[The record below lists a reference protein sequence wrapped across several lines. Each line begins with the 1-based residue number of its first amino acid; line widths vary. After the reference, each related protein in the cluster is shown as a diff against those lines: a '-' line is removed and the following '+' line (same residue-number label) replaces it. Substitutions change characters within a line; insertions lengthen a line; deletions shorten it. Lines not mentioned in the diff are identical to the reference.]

1 MELKADLWFPSIV
14 FAGVN
19 EDVNREF
26 IKIQTAQFRN
36 AGTPQENTDFEWRS
50 DKLSD
55 WTKLDLEPKLMW
67 TSVQAELDKAV
78 EYACKTLGLPTLE
91 FQHLWINVNGEGVGH
106 SLHNHPGS
114 LISGMYYVDVP
125 EEDMGDVQ
133 FIRNDEAKYFLP
145 EANLEKFNNITTLL
159 ATYKPITG
167 LMLLFPSWINHTTTS
182 NKSKKQRISISF
194 KYGVGR

>member
-55 WTKLDLEPKLMW
+55 WTF
-67 TSVQAELDKAV
+67 
-78 EYACKTLGLPTLE
+78 TL
-91 FQHLWINVNGEGVGH
+91 V
-106 SLHNHPGS
+106 
-114 LISGMYYVDVP
+114 
-125 EEDMGDVQ
+125 
-133 FIRNDEAKYFLP
+133 
-145 EANLEKFNNITTLL
+145 EKFDQ
-159 ATYKPITG
+159 
-167 LMLLFPSWINHTTTS
+167 SS
-182 NKSKKQRISISF
+182 
-194 KYGVGR
+194 